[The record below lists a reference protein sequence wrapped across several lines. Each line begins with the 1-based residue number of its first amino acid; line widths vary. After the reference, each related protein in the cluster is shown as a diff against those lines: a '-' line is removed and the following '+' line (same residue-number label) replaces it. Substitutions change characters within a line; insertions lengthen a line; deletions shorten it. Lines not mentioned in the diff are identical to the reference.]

1 MGGIPATEL
10 TRLAC
15 DLLKAVGTPE
25 TYALT
30 VAEAMIDADIEGLG
44 SHGLM
49 MLPMYLDRASAGS
62 IDARAGGRIV
72 TDQGPRV
79 VMDAEN
85 GFGHVTATT
94 AAALAAERAEAH
106 GLAAVAVRNAFHFG
120 AAGRYARAM
129 ALRGCIGIALANTR
143 PLMPAPGGAE
153 RIVGN
158 NPVAIA
164 VPAGAEPI
172 VLDLALSAG
181 AMGKIRLADS
191 RGEAI
196 PGDWATDAAGVLT
209 TDAAAAI
216 TGMLLPTGGA
226 KGFGL
231 AVMVDL
237 LVGGLSSGAIGDE
250 VRPLFGD
257 MSLPYRSA
265 NLFLAIKVDGFRPLA
280 EFEAAADAFA
290 DKIRG
295 SKLAPGASPAR
306 VPGDRAIAAHRA
318 FGGTLTLPA
327 ATLAGLRR
335 SAERLGVALPA
346 TFPV

>member
-1 MGGIPATEL
+1 MSGIPATAL
-10 TRLAC
+10 LRLAC
-15 DLLKAVGTPE
+15 DLLTAVGTPE
-25 TYALT
+25 AHALT

-62 IDARAGGRIV
+62 IDPGAGGRIV
-72 TDQGPRV
+72 TDLGSRV
-79 VMDAEN
+79 VIDAEN
-85 GFGHVTATT
+85 GFGHLTATT
-94 AAALAAERAEAH
+94 AAVLACDRAEAH

-120 AAGRYARAM
+120 AAGRYARSM
-129 ALRGCIGIALANTR
+129 ALRGCIGIVLANTR

-153 RIVGN
+153 RVVGN
-158 NPVAIA
+158 NPIAIA
-164 VPAGAEPI
+164 VPAGTEPI

-191 RGEAI
+191 KGEAI
-196 PGDWATDAAGVLT
+196 PGDWATDASGVPT
-209 TDAAAAI
+209 TNAAEAI

-257 MSLPYRSA
+257 LSLPYGSA

-280 EFEAAADAFA
+280 GFEAAADAFA
-290 DKIRG
+290 GKIRG
-295 SKLAPGASPAR
+295 SKLAPGAPPAR

-318 FGGTLTLPA
+318 FGGNLTLPA
-327 ATLAGLRR
+327 ATLAGLRK
-335 SAERLGVALPA
+335 SAGLLGVELPA
-346 TFPV
+346 GFPA

>member
-1 MGGIPATEL
+1 MSGIPATEL
-10 TRLAC
+10 VRFGF
-15 DLLKAVGTPE
+15 DLLAAVGTPAE
-25 TYALT
+25 HAQT
-30 VAEAMIDADIEGLG
+30 VAEAMVDADIEGLG

-62 IDARAGGRIV
+62 IDPRAGGRIV
-72 TDQGPRV
+72 VDQGPRV

-85 GFGHVTATT
+85 GFGHVTAT
-94 AAALAAERAEAH
+94 AAATLAAERAEAH

-129 ALRGCIGIALANTR
+129 ALRGCIGIVLANTR

-191 RGEAI
+191 KGEAI
-196 PGDWATDAAGVLT
+196 PGDWATDAAGVPT
-209 TDAAAAI
+209 TNAAEAI

-257 MSLPYRSA
+257 LSQPYGSA

-280 EFEAAADAFA
+280 EFEAAAGAFA
-290 DKIRG
+290 DKVRG
-295 SKLAPGASPAR
+295 SRLAPGASPAR
-306 VPGDRAIAAHRA
+306 MPGDRAVAAHRS
-318 FGGTLTLPA
+318 FSGTLALPA
-327 ATLAGLRR
+327 ATLGGLRK

-346 TFPV
+346 AFPA